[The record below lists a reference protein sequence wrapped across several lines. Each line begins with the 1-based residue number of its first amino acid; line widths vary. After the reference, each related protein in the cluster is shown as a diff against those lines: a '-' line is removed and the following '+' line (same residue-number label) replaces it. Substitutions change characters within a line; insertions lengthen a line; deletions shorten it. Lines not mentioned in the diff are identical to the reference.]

1 LAPGPD
7 QGIDDDPRKRALLR
21 DDPPAETL
29 AWVSRVCDG
38 APVVATEPLL
48 GGSTSAMHAVSLRDR
63 DSVLSVVLRRY
74 VLEDVLAEEP
84 DIVEQEALALGL
96 VDPLA
101 VPTPRLLALD
111 PAAAEADVPALVI
124 SELPGRAAWYSRDAR
139 RWLRAMADAAI
150 DIHALD
156 VPADAGV
163 RPFDRYAQR
172 SYEPPRW
179 AADPAVWER
188 AVEIFLGPIVSDDV
202 GFIHRDFH
210 PGNVLWHRRRLTG
223 VVDWQAASI
232 GPRSVDI
239 GHCRTNLIFDDP
251 ALVEVFTAE
260 WERRSGLTFDPIGDV
275 VTIIGGLDGLRTR
288 PPNAAARRGFDEILG
303 RAVAEIGS

>member
-1 LAPGPD
+1 MAPGPD
-7 QGIDDDPRKRALLR
+7 QGIDDDPHKRALLR

-38 APVVATEPLL
+38 APIVATEPLL
-48 GGSTSAMHAVSLRDR
+48 GGSTSAMHAVSLRER
-63 DSVLSVVLRRY
+63 DAVLRVVLRRY
-74 VLEDVLAEEP
+74 VLEEVLAEEP
-84 DIVEQEALALGL
+84 DIADQEALALRL

-111 PAAAEADVPALVI
+111 STAAETDVPALVI
-124 SELPGRAAWYSRDAR
+124 SELPGRPAWYSRDAR
-139 RWLRAMADAAI
+139 RWLPAMADAAI
-150 DIHALD
+150 DIHAVA

-163 RPFDRYAQR
+163 RPFDRYAQH

-179 AADPAVWER
+179 VADPAVWER
-188 AVEIFLGPIVSDDV
+188 AVEIFLGPITSHDV

-232 GPRSVDI
+232 GPRCVDI

-251 ALVEVFTAE
+251 ALVAVFTAE
-260 WERRSGLTFDPIGDV
+260 WERRSGQTFDPIGDV
-275 VTIIGGLDGLRTR
+275 VTIIGLLDGLRER
-288 PPNAAARRGFDEILG
+288 PPRASAQRGFDEMLG
-303 RAVAEIGS
+303 RAVAEIGA